1 MIKGTTPTF
10 KLILNDETV
19 DLTLAQN
26 VYATFKQAKTEITKT
41 GTDIEVSRDEVDVY
55 FTQAETLSFQYGKI
69 EVQLN
74 WTYADGK
81 RRCSTII
88 SVDVG
93 HNLIERVLE

>member
-10 KLILNDETV
+10 KLILDDETV

-26 VYATFKQAKTEITKT
+26 VYATFRQKDKIITKT
-41 GTDIEVSRDEVDVY
+41 GTDIVVSRDEVDVY
-55 FTQAETLSFQYGKI
+55 FTQEETLSFQYGKI

-74 WTYADGK
+74 WTYSGGLRA
-81 RRCSTII
+81 CSTII
-88 SVDVG
+88 TVDVG